1 MKKLKIMVIFGGK
14 SGEHDVSLMS
24 SASVMKT
31 MNKEK
36 YEILPIGIT
45 KDGKW
50 KKYLGNVE
58 YIDPKNWLNETE
70 DYNINELFLDKD
82 SRGIDVVF
90 PVLHGP
96 FGEDG
101 TIQGLLEMADIP
113 YVGTGVLSSALAMD
127 KVVAKMMLKS
137 VNIPQAEFAVVFRS
151 DFNKDENKVL
161 DELENKFGY
170 PMFVKPANLGSSVG
184 ISKAKNR
191 ESLIAAIKEAGRFD
205 RKIVVEEFIDG
216 REIECSVLGNEDPK
230 ASLPAEVVPAQEFY
244 NYEDKYIDGKS
255 ELIVPAKL
263 EENMINSVRELAV
276 EVYKL
281 YDCRGLSRVD
291 FFLERNTNRLLVNEV
306 NTMPGFTSI
315 SMYPKMWEATGL
327 AYCDLI
333 DQLIELALDFA
344 KNK

>member
-36 YEILPIGIT
+36 YEIMPIGIT
-45 KDGKW
+45 KDGRW

-82 SRGIDVVF
+82 SRGIDLVF

-151 DFNKDENKVL
+151 DFIKDESKVL

-191 ESLIAAIKEAGRFD
+191 EGLIAAIKEAGSFD

-216 REIECSVLGNEDPK
+216 REIECSVLGNENPK
-230 ASLPAEVVPAQEFY
+230 TSLPAEVVPAQEFY

-327 AYCDLI
+327 AYGDLI

>member
-50 KKYLGNVE
+50 KKYLGNVD

-151 DFNKDENKVL
+151 DFNKDESKVL

-191 ESLIAAIKEAGRFD
+191 EGLIAAIKEAGNFD

-216 REIECSVLGNEDPK
+216 REIECSVLGNENPK

-291 FFLERNTNRLLVNEV
+291 FFLERNTNKLLVNEV

-327 AYCDLI
+327 AYGDLI

>member
-113 YVGTGVLSSALAMD
+113 YVGTGVLASALAMD

-327 AYCDLI
+327 AYGDLI

>member
-1 MKKLKIMVIFGGK
+1 MVIFGGK

-113 YVGTGVLSSALAMD
+113 YVGTGVLASALAMD

-327 AYCDLI
+327 AYGDLI